1 MTDKIHDNRLALF
14 ICLFLA
20 VVTFAVFWQVT
31 NDGFIT
37 FDDPEYVT
45 ENYHVRNGLTV
56 DGVAWAFTSVHAFNW
71 HPLTSLSH
79 MMDVQLFGLKPG
91 GHHLI
96 NLVFHIA
103 NTLLLFL
110 VFRRMT
116 GAIWQSAFVAA
127 LFAIH
132 PLHVESVA
140 WISERKDVLSTLFL
154 FLTIFCYVR
163 YVENPKAGRYLP
175 VVLFFALG
183 LMAKQMLVTL
193 PFILLLLD
201 YWPLGRLDMQKS
213 GISSRPDKSETQRR
227 ADKKKKHQKVIVRN
241 EVQTQKAPTSVYKWS
256 LLIPLVKE
264 KLPLFVMAAG
274 ASIVVLIV
282 QSRTGVVKSIEQYSL
297 QARIE
302 NALVSY
308 AAYIGK
314 MLWPTNLAIFY
325 PHPGDALAVWQVA
338 GAGLLLVSITILLL
352 YVLKKPYLIVGWL
365 WYLGTLVPV
374 IGLVQVGLQSMAD
387 RYTYVSYIG
396 LFIMIA
402 WGVPDLLAKW
412 PYRRNALVLLAST
425 SLSILIIVT
434 WVQVRYWRDDIAL
447 YEHAVKVT
455 ANNYWAHYNLG
466 LALVHIGNLDQA
478 NSQFLEAIR
487 IKPSDAKTNL
497 NLGVNAAMRGN
508 HDLAMTYFYK
518 ALQAKPDYAEAHK
531 NLGIALMQ
539 KGNLDDAVSQLREA
553 LKILPSDPEI
563 PYLLGRV
570 LAKQGNHDEAGKY
583 FTMAL
588 EIKPDYAEAHNNL
601 GIALARKGKVTEAIA
616 HFREALWIRPD
627 YKEAYNNLQV
637 ALTQNTKTR

>member
-1 MTDKIHDNRLALF
+1 VTDKIHDNRLLLF

-31 NDGFIT
+31 NNGFIT

-45 ENYHVRNGLTV
+45 ENHHVRNGLTV
-56 DGVAWAFTSVHAFNW
+56 DGVVWAFTSVHTFNW

-96 NLVFHIA
+96 NLIFHIA

-110 VFRRMT
+110 IFKRTT
-116 GAIWQSAFVAA
+116 GVMWQSAFVAA
-127 LFAIH
+127 LFALH

-163 YVENPKAGRYLP
+163 YVEDPKVGRYLP
-175 VVLFFALG
+175 VILFFALG

-201 YWPLGRLDMQKS
+201 YWPLGRLDIRKS
-213 GISSRPDKSETQRR
+213 AIAGRLDEPGTKRR
-227 ADKKKKHQKVIVRN
+227 ADKKKKHQKVIVKN
-241 EVQTQKAPTSVYKWS
+241 EVQIQKAPTSVYKWP
-256 LLIPLVKE
+256 LLISLVKE
-264 KLPLFVMAAG
+264 KLPLFGMAAA
-274 ASIVVLIV
+274 ASVVVLIV

-302 NALVSY
+302 NTLVSY
-308 AAYIGK
+308 VAYIGK
-314 MLWPTNLAIFY
+314 MIWPANMAIFY
-325 PHPGDALAVWQVA
+325 PHPGDTLAVWQVA
-338 GAGLLLVSITILLL
+338 GAGLLIVCITVLLL
-352 YVLKKPYLIVGWL
+352 FVVKKPYLIVGWL

-387 RYTYVSYIG
+387 RYTYVPYIG

-412 PYRRNALVLLAST
+412 PYRRNALVFLASAY
-425 SLSILIIVT
+425 LSILIIVT
-434 WVQVRYWRDDIAL
+434 WLQVQYWRDDIAL

-455 ANNYWAHYNLG
+455 SNNYWAHYNLG
-466 LALVHIGNLDQA
+466 LALAHTGNLDQA
-478 NSQFLEAIR
+478 NSHFLEAIR

-518 ALQAKPDYAEAHK
+518 ALQAKPDYADAHK

-539 KGNLDDAVSQLREA
+539 KGKLDDAVSRLREA
-553 LKILPSDPEI
+553 SKILPSDPEI

-570 LAKQGNHDEAGKY
+570 SAKQGNPDEAMKY
-583 FTMAL
+583 FTRAL

-601 GIALARKGKVTEAIA
+601 GIVLARKGKVSEAVA

-637 ALTQNTKTR
+637 ALAQQTKTQ